1 MDKLKFYNNIGARI
15 ATIANYYQFKFA
27 IDAPNGTMLSDGT
40 NQIPDYKFVQLSIY
54 ALDYEIEIWVSTSNN
69 PAKVDIAIHKIFDGE
84 WSSYIDSHE
93 YLISYSF
100 AEDENIVLTRW
111 NNNKN
116 SFDNSY
122 PQDVLSL
129 IESAIHSTFVAY
141 QNAI

>member
-1 MDKLKFYNNIGARI
+1 MDKLKFYNNMGARI
-15 ATIANYYQFKFA
+15 ATIANSYQFKFA
-27 IDAPNGTMLSDGT
+27 IEAPNGTMLSDGT

-54 ALDYEIEIWVSTSNN
+54 ALDYEIEIWVSTLHN

-84 WSSYIDSHE
+84 WSNYLDSHE

-116 SFDNSY
+116 NFDNPY